1 MSFHQ
6 NICSQAVEVLS
17 NSSRVDI
24 RLNHTLRLLSKWRSV
39 LVANTLLHHEAS
51 RVLNGPFQGM
61 NFHSAASEGCLVPK
75 LLGCYEQPLHPF
87 LEAAFARDYDVVLNI
102 GSAEGYY
109 AVGLALRMPGAR
121 ICAFDISEVARE
133 KSVVLARANNVAE
146 RVQVGGRFSPPDFE
160 AHRGATV
167 LVVCDIEGA
176 ERELLDPEKASALK
190 HMDII
195 VESHDCIVSGT
206 TSLLM
211 ERFQSTHEIE
221 LVADNGSRALQDP
234 PSWFND
240 LAHLDQV
247 LATWEWR
254 SGPTPWLVMNSKCSR
269 D

>member
-121 ICAFDISEVARE
+121 I
-133 KSVVLARANNVAE
+133 
-146 RVQVGGRFSPPDFE
+146 
-160 AHRGATV
+160 
-167 LVVCDIEGA
+167 
-176 ERELLDPEKASALK
+176 
-190 HMDII
+190 
-195 VESHDCIVSGT
+195 
-206 TSLLM
+206 
-211 ERFQSTHEIE
+211 
-221 LVADNGSRALQDP
+221 
-234 PSWFND
+234 
-240 LAHLDQV
+240 
-247 LATWEWR
+247 
-254 SGPTPWLVMNSKCSR
+254 
-269 D
+269 